1 MNKLNKALRILKWC
15 AIIFSSLAAIAIP
28 VKIYEH
34 NYIDALIV
42 IFIISFLFAILFFLL
57 RFFSSMAIGYKID
70 QRYLYLIYEKK
81 GIIAIEHSNVDKIK
95 ITPYRYIFILKNK
108 DEKALTRIVGPFNLE
123 SSIPSDLNEIY
134 SEKLQ

>member
-1 MNKLNKALRILKWC
+1 MKKKNIVLNR
-15 AIIFSSLAAIAIP
+15 F
-28 VKIYEH
+28 
-34 NYIDALIV
+34 
-42 IFIISFLFAILFFLL
+42 IFIWI
-57 RFFSSMAIGYKID
+57 
-70 QRYLYLIYEKK
+70 LYLVFDFLITNAIKK